1 MREFPGFPS
10 GKSIGAKR
18 VRLKLVFPF
27 LLLFPLVLA
36 GCFDGRVKRDLVLAR
51 EFHPQAYSVLAV
63 INLDPQ
69 IQFSQYVEAELLRKG
84 YKVKEGITV
93 GQLLKKEG
101 FLKEGALDAKS
112 LPKMAA
118 LLQVQGI
125 VLCNVMEF
133 SRFRDS
139 YRLGIRCVA
148 PKTGDTL
155 WYAEG
160 AKEGRRGQK
169 SSELLKEIV
178 VASLSKLPALP

>member
-1 MREFPGFPS
+1 MR
-10 GKSIGAKR
+10 AKLR
-18 VRLKLVFPF
+18 FLSPF
-27 LLLFPLVLA
+27 LLLFPFLLA
-36 GCFDGRVKRDLVLAR
+36 ACFDGRVKRDLVLAR
-51 EFHPQAYSVLAV
+51 EFNPRAYPVLAV

-69 IQFSQYVEAELLRKG
+69 IQFSQYVEAELLKKG

-93 GQLLKKEG
+93 GLLLKKEG
-101 FLKEGALDAKS
+101 FLREGALDANS
-112 LPKMAA
+112 LPKVAD

-178 VASLSKLPALP
+178 VASLSKLPAFP

>member
-1 MREFPGFPS
+1 V
-10 GKSIGAKR
+10 KSKFVVLFLSI
-18 VRLKLVFPF
+18 LF
-27 LLLFPLVLA
+27 LLQA
-36 GCFDGRVKRDLVLAR
+36 GCFDTRVKKDLILSRD
-51 EFHPQAYSVLAV
+51 FKPQAYSGLAV

-69 IQFSQYVEAELLRKG
+69 IQFAQYVEAELLKKG
-84 YKVKEGITV
+84 YKVKETGTV

-101 FLKEGALDAKS
+101 LLKEGSVDAQS
-112 LPKMAA
+112 LPKIGD

-125 VLCNVMEF
+125 VLCSVSEF

-139 YRLGIRCVA
+139 YRLSIKCVA
-148 PKTGDTL
+148 PNTGDTL

-178 VASLSKLPALP
+178 VSSLKGLPSVP

>member
-1 MREFPGFPS
+1 VT
-10 GKSIGAKR
+10 R
-18 VRLKLVFPF
+18 VRFKVVWPF
-27 LLLFPLVLA
+27 LLALFPLLFSA
-36 GCFDGRVKRDLVLAR
+36 CLDGRVKKDFVLAR
-51 EFHPQAYSVLAV
+51 EFNPRSYPVLAV

-69 IQFSQYVEAELLRKG
+69 VQFSQYVEAELLRKG

-101 FLKEGALDAKS
+101 FLKEGALDIKS
-112 LPKMAA
+112 LPKVAD
-118 LLQVQGI
+118 LLQVQAI

-148 PKTGDTL
+148 PGTGDTL

-169 SSELLKEIV
+169 STDLLKEIV
-178 VASLSKLPALP
+178 AASLSRLPAFP